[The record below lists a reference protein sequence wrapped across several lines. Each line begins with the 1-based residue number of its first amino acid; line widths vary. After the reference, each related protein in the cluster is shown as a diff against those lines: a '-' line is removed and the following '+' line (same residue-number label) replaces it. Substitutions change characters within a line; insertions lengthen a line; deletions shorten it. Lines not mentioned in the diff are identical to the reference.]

1 MGNHRDGGGYRYSY
15 SGADC
20 KAFAFRNNETYGK
33 NETKLFLESLQT
45 ISFSIHEAKG
55 QARALGHKN
64 VKGFSRSIRQI
75 AGTMI
80 FTVIED
86 HPLAGLMKRSTP
98 SWSVDNSSGRGV
110 SMIGELSNKYVPL
123 ANKLAT
129 LIAPFDLM
137 LIYTTEMVNPGAIFQ
152 KPLRTENSDAIDDTI
167 NGTGREKYNDFD
179 TPGKSVSNYT
189 SLGEL
194 SQYYSGNSAGLVIKG
209 IEIITEGIV
218 TSVNDMITEIQIQFV
233 ARDVNEFSLDQWR
246 LDSNIDITYDEA
258 FEYMKNIY
266 KESDIYTAHENLLRD
281 YEREL
286 EASVMGMSADT
297 FAGKYPGVAFNT
309 NAVPGIDSNGN
320 VTYGNAVVNYAD
332 FKTEHILSGFTY
344 DETTGEYKLTSS
356 TVNNPIL
363 FDD

>member
-1 MGNHRDGGGYRYSY
+1 MGNHRDSGGYRYSY

-20 KAFAFRNNETYGK
+20 KAFAFRNNETYGT
-33 NETKLFLESLQT
+33 NQTKLFLESLQT

-98 SWSVDNSSGRGV
+98 GWSVDGGGHGTFQLGDRDTNYQRV
-110 SMIGELSNKYVPL
+110 
-123 ANKLAT
+123 ANKIAT
-129 LIAPFDLM
+129 LLAPFDIM
-137 LIYTTEMVNPGAIFQ
+137 LVYATERVGVRGSGIVKKETLSSDVVDSSGAA
-152 KPLRTENSDAIDDTI
+152 LENSYSRYA
-167 NGTGREKYNDFD
+167 DFD
-179 TPGKSVSNYT
+179 TQGASVGNFTMSA
-189 SLGEL
+189 EL
-194 SQYYSGNSAGLVIKG
+194 KSQYYPQAAGLVLAG

-233 ARDVNEFSLDQWR
+233 ARDAKELSLDQFVVE
-246 LDSNIDITYDEA
+246 SNDITYDEA
-258 FEYMKNIY
+258 YEILKNEYEKTSLWQN
-266 KESDIYTAHENLLRD
+266 HEAALSY
-281 YEREL
+281 YELQL
-286 EASVMGMSADT
+286 EYETQGMDAAAFYSA
-297 FAGKYPGVAFNT
+297 YPGVEYNFTSDLEENEDGTGFIYKSRTTQT
-309 NAVPGIDSNGN
+309 NFVNRQVPS
-320 VTYGNAVVNYAD
+320 VTYNPE
-332 FKTEHILSGFTY
+332 TE
-344 DETTGEYKLTSS
+344 EYVLTVA